1 MTLRIHR
8 DAVIASLL
16 VDLPG
21 KVFKPYDAPAGAV
34 NYAVVW
40 VSLSDSPQT
49 RFTGGQ
55 WREVYTV
62 TVHAFGKDDEQ
73 VSWAAERVLRLKGRT
88 LTVVGRK
95 LQPVQFVTQKPPE
108 LDDDGPTPL
117 QRVVTQ
123 FDIISDPA

>member
-1 MTLRIHR
+1 MTLRNHR

-21 KVFKPYDAPAGAV
+21 AVFKPYEATALSR
-34 NYAVVW
+34 YAVVW
-40 VSLSDSPQT
+40 VAVSDSPQT

-55 WREVYTV
+55 WREVFTV
-62 TVHAFGKDDEQ
+62 TVHAFGEDDDQ
-73 VSWAAERVLRLKGRT
+73 ALWVAERVMKLKGKT
-88 LTVVGRK
+88 PTVPGRR
-95 LQPVQFVTQKPPE
+95 LQPMRFVAQKPPE

-123 FDIISDPA
+123 FDLISDPS